1 MNNTFC
7 YKCHIP
13 KTKENY
19 FEDKNNKTGLKSYC
33 KDCCNKYKAEKI
45 TYEYCNY
52 TRRRDSYYRHLKSKK
67 HISNVPQPYNPTER
81 FVRNVILINL
91 FTAFMLIKLKKHYSS
106 LIHIDVINK
115 HTSYKKSYS
124 NSNWFKHTDWQKH
137 KILYTSTKK
146 LRSTQ

>member
-1 MNNTFC
+1 MNNIFC

-45 TYEYCNY
+45 TCEYCNY

-67 HISNVPQPYNPTER
+67 HISIVPQPYNSIGKVYSKCNIDKSLYSFHVDKTNKDEK
-81 FVRNVILINL
+81 
-91 FTAFMLIKLKKHYSS
+91 IKM
-106 LIHIDVINK
+106 
-115 HTSYKKSYS
+115 
-124 NSNWFKHTDWQKH
+124 
-137 KILYTSTKK
+137 
-146 LRSTQ
+146 